1 MPRSFFLISPT
12 SRAFEHLPRETRM
25 AVRAALII
33 PPTPRPA
40 PIAHTGYD
48 LDDVVNN
55 TYNDPCGDTHYYNTN
70 TVDHDFDLHGH
81 AEFDDCTGDDL
92 GGLTIV
98 DPGEGNIRH
107 WLKGHDI
114 L

>member
-1 MPRSFFLISPT
+1 MKT
-12 SRAFEHLPRETRM
+12 SARKIFRQQMTGCAAF
-25 AVRAALII
+25 VI
-33 PPTPRPA
+33 PA
-40 PIAHTGYD
+40 PRRVPTAHTGYD
-48 LDDVVNN
+48 LDDVLKDNA
-55 TYNDPCGDTHYYNTN
+55 YADPCGDTRYYNTN
-70 TVDHDFDLHGH
+70 TVDHDFDIHGH